1 MHYFK
6 FHISD
11 YYANTSHLSD
21 DADLCYR
28 RLLDYYYLNDG
39 LLPDLKMLAKKIKFA
54 KKEDIVLEILDEF
67 FALEN
72 GIYTHQRADKE
83 LFEYKEKANTNKR
96 IAQEREAKKRKNK
109 EQTGEQVAHEACTV
123 GEQVVH
129 ESPPNH
135 KPLTINQEP
144 LTNNQE
150 PILKTTPAQSQAIDA
165 IQAQALDDT
174 REQETV
180 KPAKKPRAKKE
191 DLSIWSKRIIELF
204 NVQKQVAND
213 FIAMRERKGWVITE
227 TALMGYLREVQ
238 KINKFGIIYYPFEAI
253 TEMVEREWRGFK
265 ADWVIEKQATV
276 RPNYN
281 KKGAIDEFLAR
292 PATKKDMPVEL
303 DVTPPQNW
311 PQVDFLDDNPFA

>member
-67 FALEN
+67 FTLEN

-96 IAQEREAKKRKNK
+96 IAQEREEKKRKNK
-109 EQTGEQVAHEACTV
+109 EQTGEQVVHDSCTV

-129 ESPPNH
+129 DSPPNH

-165 IQAQALDDT
+165 PPQ
-174 REQETV
+174 
-180 KPAKKPRAKKE
+180 KKRNTI
-191 DLSIWSKRIIELF
+191 DWDWTDRIVERF
-204 NVQKQVAND
+204 GVSEQVAQD
-213 FIAMRERKGWVITE
+213 LIIARKAKRAVITE
-227 TALMGYLREVQ
+227 TVLNNFQKEVKKVNDAGVYL
-238 KINKFGIIYYPFEAI
+238 A
-253 TEMVEREWRGFK
+253 EREAFAYWVASGWQAFKANWYLKGQQPAGGGFK
-265 ADWVIEKQATV
+265 QKETIE
-276 RPNYN
+276 
-281 KKGAIDEFLAR
+281 ECMAR
-292 PATKKDMPVEL
+292 LPM
-303 DVTPPQNW
+303 DVTPQKNGLGFP
-311 PQVDFLDDNPFA
+311 VFDDFDSDNPFAYNQKNSA